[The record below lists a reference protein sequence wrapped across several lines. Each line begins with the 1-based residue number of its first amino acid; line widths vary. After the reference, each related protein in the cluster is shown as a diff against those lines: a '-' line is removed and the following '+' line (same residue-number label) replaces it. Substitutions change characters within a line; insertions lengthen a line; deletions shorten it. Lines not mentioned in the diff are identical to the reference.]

1 MDDLSVNVVTRDKSL
16 SHSTDLSEN
25 YMFVDI
31 NDIRSKVLVDRGS
44 SISVISI
51 DALRQLLGSK
61 QPCLLASEY
70 KLARGF
76 ASDSIPVLGRYN
88 LQVYINGLTVD
99 FSFHVF
105 EKLNT
110 DILVGLDFL
119 KYTKADINF
128 AASRIAFFEGMLSL
142 DLSSKKKSG
151 GFVKAVAGVNFVVKP
166 NHEALLPVVINNVD
180 LLKGGDCVIF
190 DPKPQTSSILG
201 SRSIGKLFDGNKS
214 LMTLVNLSNEPK
226 LIKKGSCLA
235 YVESI
240 NSKDIS
246 CVDDG
251 TYGYLDGGPQSR
263 STEHSHLMHT
273 NHVGSH
279 DNGMVTSVN
288 ELSVDYS
295 VDDKLIQIAE
305 EMGVKLDSSD
315 LSDHERQIVLS
326 FLGRNRDI
334 FITKTRELGHYTGY
348 KCVIDTGDAPPVN
361 KRAYRCSPKAR
372 KEIER
377 QVEELLDNNII
388 EPSESSWSSPVVL
401 VEKPDK
407 SYRLCIDFREVN
419 KITKPMQWLLPTLDD
434 VKDCFIES
442 RPRYFSSLDLTS
454 AFWQIALH
462 PDSMEKTTFTTHI
475 GNYQFKRLTFGLK
488 NASFVFQK
496 VLSTVLRLY
505 NTKFLVVYI
514 DDILCYS
521 HSFSEHLNHLSLI
534 FDKLRAANLK
544 LKPSKYD
551 FFRSKIKF
559 LGLIFSHEGISAD
572 PAKIEA
578 MATFPSPLKDV
589 KAVFFGLGNWY
600 RTFIKDYA
608 LIVTPLNKLLRKGV
622 VFQWKEDQ
630 EQAFSKI
637 KSLMTNPPVLMY
649 PDLNKEFIVTCDGST
664 EAIGYILGQKNDQG
678 REHVIAYGG
687 RSLNVHEQKYSV
699 QDIEMLCLIEAI
711 KTFHPYVANNKIQV
725 YKDHLSQRIFF
736 TYLNELSTSMEEAR
750 EIAEANVSQAQDVYK
765 QAYDKRSLNDRKFQ
779 LGDKVLIRTMKRKK
793 GESPKFIRPY
803 GGPFYI
809 TLIGLNDTYR
819 LRECETNRMIKS
831 MIHADRLT
839 AYHDP
844 VKKKVTLNTSATLED
859 IASSGQKQDGGVDE
873 LANGSVFDAVGN
885 DTAASDL
892 SQGDTWYEAVKLSG
906 IKRKG
911 RQVFYK
917 VCWKNGHKPT
927 WEESEDISDKLK
939 QIYHINRTL
948 TGAKRKRINKS

>member
-1 MDDLSVNVVTRDKSL
+1 
-16 SHSTDLSEN
+16 
-25 YMFVDI
+25 
-31 NDIRSKVLVDRGS
+31 
-44 SISVISI
+44 
-51 DALRQLLGSK
+51 
-61 QPCLLASEY
+61 
-70 KLARGF
+70 
-76 ASDSIPVLGRYN
+76 
-88 LQVYINGLTVD
+88 
-99 FSFHVF
+99 
-105 EKLNT
+105 
-110 DILVGLDFL
+110 
-119 KYTKADINF
+119 
-128 AASRIAFFEGMLSL
+128 
-142 DLSSKKKSG
+142 
-151 GFVKAVAGVNFVVKP
+151 
-166 NHEALLPVVINNVD
+166 
-180 LLKGGDCVIF
+180 
-190 DPKPQTSSILG
+190 
-201 SRSIGKLFDGNKS
+201 
-214 LMTLVNLSNEPK
+214 MTLVNLSNEPK

-263 STEHSHLMHT
+263 STEHSHLMHQS
-273 NHVGSH
+273 HAGSH

-348 KCVIDTGDAPPVN
+348 KCVIDTGDTPPVN

-388 EPSESSWSSPVVL
+388 EPSESCWSSPVVL

-407 SYRLCIDFREVN
+407 SYRLCIDFGEVN

-434 VKDCFIES
+434 VKDCLIES

-475 GNYQFKRLTFGLK
+475 GNYQFKRLPFGLK

-505 NTKFLVVYI
+505 NTNFLVVYI

-544 LKPSKYD
+544 LKPSKCD
-551 FFRSKIKF
+551 FFCSKIKF
-559 LGLIFSHEGISAD
+559 LGLIFSHEVISAD

-589 KAVFFGLGNWY
+589 KAVRSFLGLANWY

-622 VFQWKEDQ
+622 VFQWKEEQ

-637 KSLMTNPPVLMY
+637 KSLMTNPPVWMY

-664 EAIGYILGQKNDQG
+664 EAIGYILGQKNDQD

-699 QDIEMLCLIEAI
+699 QDIEMLSLIEAI

-725 YKDHLSQRIFF
+725 YTDHLSLQYLSKLKINYCRGRQARWCLFLQGYDINISYLPGSRMQADALSRREYRVPIHMVDVMKMSKDAHMSRQLTEINFVSGVDTPYFPLVAPVKDISVLQREDAK
-736 TYLNELSTSMEEAR
+736 L
-750 EIAEANVSQAQDVYK
+750 
-765 QAYDKRSLNDRKFQ
+765 
-779 LGDKVLIRTMKRKK
+779 KVLIDYLEKDEIPEIEKEGRK
-793 GESPKFIRPY
+793 S
-803 GGPFYI
+803 
-809 TLIGLNDTYR
+809 
-819 LRECETNRMIKS
+819 
-831 MIHADRLT
+831 
-839 AYHDP
+839 
-844 VKKKVTLNTSATLED
+844 
-859 IASSGQKQDGGVDE
+859 DG
-873 LANGSVFDAVGN
+873 
-885 DTAASDL
+885 
-892 SQGDTWYEAVKLSG
+892 
-906 IKRKG
+906 
-911 RQVFYK
+911 
-917 VCWKNGHKPT
+917 
-927 WEESEDISDKLK
+927 
-939 QIYHINRTL
+939 
-948 TGAKRKRINKS
+948 